1 MANKLYE
8 ETDIQNIA
16 NAIREKVGTAD
27 TFKVSEMAN
36 AVSNIKADDVNSKV
50 LDIIRTGNFVDITNI
65 TSSFVEAVDISRQI
79 FNTNINI
86 E

>member
-16 NAIREKVGTAD
+16 NAIREKAGTAD

-36 AVSNIKADDVNSKV
+36 AISNIESGNNATGLSDVV
-50 LDIIRTGNFVDITNI
+50 T
-65 TSSFVEAVDISRQI
+65 
-79 FNTNINI
+79 I
-86 E
+86 EGAFEHQLIDVVTIE

>member
-1 MANKLYE
+1 MNKLYE

>member
-1 MANKLYE
+1 MNKLYE

-16 NAIREKVGTAD
+16 NAIRKKAGTTD

-36 AVSNIKADDVNSKV
+36 AVSNIKTDDVNSKV

-79 FNTNINI
+79 FNTSVKV

>member
-1 MANKLYE
+1 MNKLYE

-16 NAIREKVGTAD
+16 NAIREKTKSTD

-36 AVSNIKADDVNSKV
+36 AISEIKSGNAGLIDVV
-50 LDIIRTGNFVDITNI
+50 TIGYVFEHQLIDVVT
-65 TSSFVEAVDISRQI
+65 
-79 FNTNINI
+79 I

>member
-1 MANKLYE
+1 MNKLYE

-16 NAIREKVGTAD
+16 NAIREKAGTAD

-36 AVSNIKADDVNSKV
+36 AISNIKSGTDVFEHQLIDV
-50 LDIIRTGNFVDITNI
+50 VT
-65 TSSFVEAVDISRQI
+65 
-79 FNTNINI
+79 I

>member
-1 MANKLYE
+1 MNKLYE

-16 NAIREKVGTAD
+16 NAIREKAGTAD

-36 AVSNIKADDVNSKV
+36 AISNIKTIDTVTVGDAFTYQLIDTV
-50 LDIIRTGNFVDITNI
+50 T
-65 TSSFVEAVDISRQI
+65 
-79 FNTNINI
+79 I

>member
-1 MANKLYE
+1 MNKLYE

-16 NAIREKVGTAD
+16 NAIREKTKSTD

-36 AVSNIKADDVNSKV
+36 AISNIKADDVNSKV
-50 LDIIRTGNFVDITNI
+50 LDIIRTGNFVDIINI
-65 TSSFVEAVDISRQI
+65 TSSFVKAVDIGRQV
-79 FNTNINI
+79 FNTSVKV

>member
-1 MANKLYE
+1 MNKLYE

-16 NAIREKVGTAD
+16 NAIREKTKSTD

-36 AVSNIKADDVNSKV
+36 AISNIESGNNATGVFEHQLIDVV
-50 LDIIRTGNFVDITNI
+50 T
-65 TSSFVEAVDISRQI
+65 
-79 FNTNINI
+79 I

>member
-1 MANKLYE
+1 MNKLYE

-16 NAIREKVGTAD
+16 NAIREKTKSTD

-36 AVSNIKADDVNSKV
+36 AVANIKADDINSKV
-50 LDIIRTGNFVDITNI
+50 LDIIRTGNFVDIINI
-65 TSSFVEAVDISRQI
+65 TSSFVEAVDISRQA
-79 FNTNINI
+79 FNTSVKV

>member
-1 MANKLYE
+1 MNKLYE

-16 NAIREKVGTAD
+16 NAIRKKAGTTD

-36 AVSNIKADDVNSKV
+36 AVSNIKTDDVNSKV

-79 FNTNINI
+79 FNTNINV

>member
-16 NAIREKVGTAD
+16 NAIREKTKSTD

-36 AVSNIKADDVNSKV
+36 AISEIKSGSGTNQIIDVV
-50 LDIIRTGNFVDITNI
+50 TIGYVFEHQLIDVVT
-65 TSSFVEAVDISRQI
+65 
-79 FNTNINI
+79 I

>member
-1 MANKLYE
+1 MNKLYE

-16 NAIREKVGTAD
+16 NAIREKTKSTD

-36 AVSNIKADDVNSKV
+36 AVANIKADDVNSKV

-65 TSSFVEAVDISRQI
+65 TSSFVEAVNISRQT
-79 FNTNINI
+79 FNTSVKV

>member
-1 MANKLYE
+1 MNKLYE

-16 NAIREKVGTAD
+16 NAIREKTKSTD

-36 AVSNIKADDVNSKV
+36 AISEIKSGTNQLIDVV
-50 LDIIRTGNFVDITNI
+50 TIGYVFEHQLIDVVT
-65 TSSFVEAVDISRQI
+65 
-79 FNTNINI
+79 I

>member
-1 MANKLYE
+1 MNKLYE

-16 NAIREKVGTAD
+16 NAIREKTKSTD

-50 LDIIRTGNFVDITNI
+50 LNIIRTGNFVDIINI
-65 TSSFVEAVDISRQI
+65 TSSFVEAIDISRQI
-79 FNTNINI
+79 FNTNIKV

>member
-1 MANKLYE
+1 MNKLYE

-16 NAIREKVGTAD
+16 NAIREKAGTAD

-36 AVSNIKADDVNSKV
+36 VISNIKTDDVNSKV
-50 LDIIRTGNFVDITNI
+50 LDIIRTGNFVDIINI
-65 TSSFVEAVDISRQI
+65 TSSFVKAVDISRQI
-79 FNTNINI
+79 FNTNINV

>member
-1 MANKLYE
+1 MNKLYE

-16 NAIREKVGTAD
+16 NAIREKTKSTD

-36 AVSNIKADDVNSKV
+36 AISNIK
-50 LDIIRTGNFVDITNI
+50 TNNGTYQLI
-65 TSSFVEAVDISRQI
+65 DTVIVGDAFTYQLTDTV
-79 FNTNINI
+79 TI

>member
-16 NAIREKVGTAD
+16 NAIREKAGTAD

-36 AVSNIKADDVNSKV
+36 AISEIKADDVNSKV
-50 LDIIRTGNFVDITNI
+50 LDIIRTGNFVDIINI
-65 TSSFVEAVDISRQI
+65 TSSFVEAVDISRQA
-79 FNTNINI
+79 FNTSVKV

>member
-1 MANKLYE
+1 MNKLYE

-16 NAIREKVGTAD
+16 NAIREKAGTTD

-36 AVSNIKADDVNSKV
+36 AISEIKSGNTGVFEHQLIDVV
-50 LDIIRTGNFVDITNI
+50 T
-65 TSSFVEAVDISRQI
+65 
-79 FNTNINI
+79 I

>member
-1 MANKLYE
+1 MNKLYE

-16 NAIREKVGTAD
+16 NAIREKTKSTD

-36 AVSNIKADDVNSKV
+36 AISNIESGNAETCVFEHQPIDDVV
-50 LDIIRTGNFVDITNI
+50 TIACVFEHQLIDVVT
-65 TSSFVEAVDISRQI
+65 
-79 FNTNINI
+79 I

>member
-1 MANKLYE
+1 MNKLYE

-16 NAIREKVGTAD
+16 NAIRKKTKSTD

-36 AVSNIKADDVNSKV
+36 AVSNIKADDINSKV
-50 LDIIRTGNFVDITNI
+50 LDIIRTGNFVDIINI
-65 TSSFVEAVDISRQI
+65 TSSFVEAVDISRQA
-79 FNTNINI
+79 FNTSVKV

>member
-1 MANKLYE
+1 MNKLYE

-16 NAIREKVGTAD
+16 NAIREKTKSTD

-36 AVSNIKADDVNSKV
+36 AVSNIKVDDANSKV

-79 FNTNINI
+79 FNTDINV

>member
-1 MANKLYE
+1 MNKLYE

-16 NAIREKVGTAD
+16 NAIREKAGTTG

-36 AVSNIKADDVNSKV
+36 AISNIKTIDTVIVGDAFTYQLIDTV
-50 LDIIRTGNFVDITNI
+50 T
-65 TSSFVEAVDISRQI
+65 
-79 FNTNINI
+79 I